1 MLSPKERFQKVIS
14 GLRWFP
20 ALILDS
26 LFPIR
31 CTGCRKAD
39 TWLCS
44 ECYHKIPRLTPSA
57 LLFDKRDSPDQKLD
71 GLIAATLFRTPIV
84 ARLIHL
90 YKYAFVEDL
99 KIPLGRLLAES
110 LLRTSLPLPHFITF
124 VPLHPR
130 RLRQR
135 GWNQSELLAQELC
148 ASLNAPV
155 PLFSTSTL
163 LRRTRFTKPQIQTRS
178 REERLRNLT
187 GAFQTAAGIPLLKG
201 QIVWIVDDVATT
213 YATLEECAKVLKAA
227 GAKEVYGLVVA
238 R

>member
-1 MLSPKERFQKVIS
+1 MPSSKERFQKVAS
-14 GLRWFP
+14 CFRWLLSL
-20 ALILDS
+20 ALDS

-31 CTGCRKAD
+31 CIGCRKPD
-39 TWLCS
+39 TWLCG
-44 ECYHKIPRLTPSA
+44 ECYIKIPRLTPSA
-57 LLFDKRDSPDQKLD
+57 LLFEKKDFPGQKLD
-71 GLIAATLFRTPIV
+71 GLIAATPFRTPIV

-99 KIPLGRLLAES
+99 KAPLGQLLAES
-110 LLRTSLPLPHFITF
+110 LLRTSLPLPDCITF

-135 GWNQSELLAQELC
+135 GWNQSELLAEELC
-148 ASLNAPV
+148 ASLNSPV
-155 PLFSTSTL
+155 SLFAVSSL
-163 LRRTRFTKPQIQTRS
+163 LKRTRFTKPQIQTRS
-178 REERLRNLT
+178 RAERLKNLE
-187 GAFQTAAGIPLLKG
+187 GAFQVAPDTPSLKR

-227 GAKEVYGLVVA
+227 GTKEVYGLVVA